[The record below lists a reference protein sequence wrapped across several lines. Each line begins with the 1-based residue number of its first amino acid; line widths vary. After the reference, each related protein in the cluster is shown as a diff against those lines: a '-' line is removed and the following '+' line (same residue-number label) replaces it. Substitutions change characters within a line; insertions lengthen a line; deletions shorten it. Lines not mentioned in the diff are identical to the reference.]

1 MLLVAERTKQPEVF
15 VELERASKG
24 LELDLRSLS
33 HHIKQHGWAS
43 TERKSRGE
51 ASGLERNGKLKLHN
65 MM

>member
-43 TERKSRGE
+43 TERKSRGGSLR
-51 ASGLERNGKLKLHN
+51 A
-65 MM
+65 